1 MMTLVKKI
9 NAWLHLWLGLVS
21 GIIVFIVAL
30 TGCIL
35 VFEQEFESLTQPWLH
50 TERPVGG
57 PYLLPSEIKEKV
69 APLFPDKEISG
80 IWYYGHGKTAKVSM
94 HSDSVIFVNPYN
106 AKVVAIVDE
115 EDFFHWIL
123 EGHTELWIEAKIG
136 ETGIGQAIVS
146 YATLIFFVLL
156 ITGLILWWPKKWN
169 KTSRDKS
176 FKIKWSARFKRINY
190 DLHNVLGFYA
200 LLVALIIT
208 ITGLSMS
215 FAWVSKSIYWINS
228 GGETPPVYVRS
239 LSDTTRQE
247 PNQLMKNVDQAF
259 LKGISEIGT
268 YNKDAIIVSF
278 PDEPSEPIALCTD
291 MYNSSW
297 RYVYLDQH
305 TLAELP
311 STQVHID
318 HLKFADWIKRT
329 NYALHVGGIGNLPT
343 KILYFLAS
351 LICATLPLTGFYIWW
366 GRSKCGKSRKE
377 KKPKSTSLQSQ
388 I

>member
-1 MMTLVKKI
+1 MTILKKI
-9 NAWLHLWLGLVS
+9 NAWLHLWLGLAS

-35 VFEQEFESLTQPWLH
+35 VFEQEFKSLTQPWLH
-50 TERPVGG
+50 AERPVNA
-57 PYLLPSEIKEKV
+57 PYLLPSVIRAKV
-69 APLFPDKEISG
+69 SSLFPEKEISG
-80 IWYYGHGKTAKVSM
+80 IWYYGHEKTAKVSM
-94 HSDSVIFVNPYN
+94 HSDSSVFVNPYDG
-106 AKVVAIVDE
+106 KVVAIVQE
-115 EDFFHWIL
+115 EDFFHWVL

-136 ETGIGQAIVS
+136 ETGIGEAIVS
-146 YATLIFFVLL
+146 YATLIFFILL
-156 ITGLILWWPKKWN
+156 ISGLILWWPKKWN
-169 KTSRDKS
+169 KSNRDKS

-190 DLHNVLGFYA
+190 DLHNVLGFYS

-215 FAWVSKSIYWINS
+215 FAWMSKSIYWLS
-228 GGETPPVYVRS
+228 SAGGTQAPYVKAA
-239 LSDTTRQE
+239 SDTTKAV
-247 PNQLMKNVDQAF
+247 PNSLMRNVDIAF
-259 LKGISEIGT
+259 QKGITEIGT

-278 PDEPSEPIALCTD
+278 PDELSEPIPLCTD
-291 MYNSSW
+291 MYHGSW

-305 TLAELP
+305 TLKELP

-318 HLKFADWIKRT
+318 KLKLADWLRRT
-329 NYALHVGGIGNLPT
+329 NYALHVGAIGNLPT

-366 GRSKCGKSRKE
+366 GRNKWGRSKKGKKL
-377 KKPKSTSLQSQ
+377 KPTSLQSQ